1 MKTFSKLAHGAVGL
15 FTSPL
20 RTPIHC
26 SGCGRA
32 KDGVRRMVAG
42 PRVYFCE
49 SCIEQAAQQLTPR
62 RPAADAV
69 RCRFCSQ
76 LRARTD
82 VTSVG
87 SAVVCADCLGYME
100 VILAEAK
107 TSPPE
112 T

>member
-1 MKTFSKLAHGAVGL
+1 
-15 FTSPL
+15 
-20 RTPIHC
+20 
-26 SGCGRA
+26 
-32 KDGVRRMVAG
+32 MVAG
-42 PRVYFCE
+42 PHVYFCE

-76 LRARTD
+76 PRARTD

-87 SAVVCADCLGYME
+87 KVVVCADCLGYME
-100 VILAEAK
+100 VILAEAE
-107 TSPPE
+107 TSPRD

>member
-1 MKTFSKLAHGAVGL
+1 MTAFSQFAHRAIVML
-15 FTSPL
+15 KSPL
-20 RTPIHC
+20 RSPLRC
-26 SGCGRA
+26 SGCGREKNA
-32 KDGVRRMVAG
+32 VRRMVSG

-49 SCIEQAAQQLTPR
+49 SCIEQAAQKLTPR
-62 RPAADAV
+62 RPASDAV
-69 RCRFCSQ
+69 RCRFCSL

-87 SAVVCADCLGYME
+87 NVVVCADCLGYME

-112 T
+112 I

>member
-1 MKTFSKLAHGAVGL
+1 MKTFSKFAHGAVGL

-20 RTPIHC
+20 RTPIRC
-26 SGCGRA
+26 GGCGRE
-32 KDGVRRMVAG
+32 KNGVRRMVSG
-42 PRVYFCE
+42 PHVYFCE

-62 RPAADAV
+62 RPASDGI
-69 RCRFCSQ
+69 RCRFCS
-76 LRARTD
+76 LFRARTD

-87 SAVVCADCLGYME
+87 NVVVCADCLGYME